1 MIKNIYTKLKRQIW
15 GEGGGEKK
23 FQLLCYN
30 VARTVKDSIKLL
42 IWNIYVK
49 TIRLNHPFKTP
60 GARTLHKY
68 KS

>member
-1 MIKNIYTKLKRQIW
+1 MIKKIYTQNKKDKL
-15 GEGGGEKK
+15 GGGGEKK

-30 VARTVKDSIKLL
+30 VARNVKDSIKLL

-49 TIRLNHPFKTP
+49 TIRLNHLFKTP